1 MDKEVTENMCKNK
14 SLACGRQFLEFY
26 GWVQV
31 EKRYPSTLLVLMVY
45 LLSFFSLQKRKKTYL
60 MSSKS

>member
-1 MDKEVTENMCKNK
+1 MDKEVTEKMCKNK

-60 MSSKS
+60 MSTKS